1 MGTDSLQ
8 RFIVAQRDSY
18 RRALC
23 EVKAGRKCSHWM
35 WYIFPQLKGL
45 GLSSTSSFYGIAG
58 LKEAQEYLSHPVLGT
73 RLREISKVLTELP
86 TNDAYSVFGSPDD
99 MKLRSCMTL
108 FDLVSPNDVFSA
120 VLDKY
125 FAGHKDNL
133 TLKLL
138 VRRI

>member
-1 MGTDSLQ
+1 MQ
-8 RFIVAQRDSY
+8 RFIVAQEDSY
-18 RRALC
+18 HRALC

-45 GLSSTSSFYGIAG
+45 GRSSTSSFYGIAG
-58 LKEAQEYLSHPVLGT
+58 LKEAQDYLSHPVLGS
-73 RLREISKVLTELP
+73 RLREISEVLFELP
-86 TNDAYSVFGSPDD
+86 TNDAHAVFGSPDD

-108 FDLVSPNDVFSA
+108 FDFVSPNDVFSA

-125 FAGHKDNL
+125 FAGHKDNK

-138 VRRI
+138 VR